1 MMIRERCVF
10 AFGAALLAGTASAQP
25 LTPLAEARAHVGDA
39 DINVVTFRAMD
50 AFFPSAPVAAGRTAK
65 LPERRRS
72 LSPEVRFADGAM
84 PFETALDRTYTN
96 ALLVLRDGALVDE
109 RYRNGSGPE
118 SRFTSWSVAKSI
130 TSILIGI
137 ALDKGMIANV
147 TEQADKYVPELKG
160 TSFEGATIEDLLTM
174 RDGTSYTEQVPGGES
189 TLDRIKRRSSYANF
203 TGFSDVTGLGLTRI
217 HPPGTHFNYST
228 LTSSLLARAVEG
240 ASGMTLAA
248 FTEKYL
254 WRPAGM
260 EASAYWQLDR
270 PAPDGLAL
278 GGSGFNATLRD
289 FGRIGQLMLDGG
301 RANGK
306 QIVSKVW
313 VEKSTQHF
321 GGGSVL
327 PGAPRGYGY
336 QWWTT
341 LGTYRFEAIGI
352 HGQFVSVDPATR
364 TVIVKLSHWPEK
376 GGQQLTIET
385 LALLDAV
392 RSAVSAEKAK
402 P

>member
-1 MMIRERCVF
+1 MIIRKGVLTCV
-10 AFGAALLAGTASAQP
+10 AVLLAGVAAAQP
-25 LTPLAEARAHVGDA
+25 LSPLAEARTHVGDA

-50 AFFPSAPVAAGRTAK
+50 AFFPSAPVAAGRAAK
-65 LPERRRS
+65 LPERRS
-72 LSPEVRFADGAM
+72 ALSPEVRFADGTA
-84 PFETALDRTYTN
+84 PFEAALDRTYTN
-96 ALLVLRDGALVDE
+96 ALLVLRDGAIVDE
-109 RYRNGSGPE
+109 RYRNGSGPD

-137 ALDKGMIANV
+137 ALDKGMIASV
-147 TEQADKYVPELKG
+147 AEPADKYAPALKG
-160 TSFEGATIEDLLTM
+160 TAFEGATIEDLLTM
-174 RDGTSYTEQVPGGES
+174 RDGTSYTEQVPNGES

-203 TGFSDVTGLGLTRI
+203 TGFSDVTGLDLTRL
-217 HPPGTHFNYST
+217 HAPGTHFNYST
-228 LTSSLLARAVEG
+228 LTSSLLARVVEG

-254 WRPAGM
+254 WKPAGM

-270 PAPDGLAL
+270 SPPEGLAL

-306 QIVSKVW
+306 QIVSKAW
-313 VEKSTQHF
+313 VEKSTRHF
-321 GGGSVL
+321 GGGPVI

-336 QWWTT
+336 QWWTM
-341 LGTYRFEAIGI
+341 LGTDRFEAIGI

-376 GGQQLTIET
+376 GGHQLTIET

-392 RSAVSAEKAK
+392 RGAVSAQEGKQ
-402 P
+402 